1 MTRFLAYNRRFLVL
15 TAVLALMAGMLLAQ
29 AGLVAASHFPCSGES
44 SYVDAGAYYI
54 VHGTKGVDVIDCTAS
69 DQPVEIRG
77 NAGADTLTGSIYA
90 DWLLGGWGADIL
102 NGGDGADSLYGG
114 WGGDTLNGNGGTE
127 VECLGGRNDDIDG
140 GTCDGTFVEGLTY

>member
-54 VHGTKGVDVIDCTAS
+54 VHGTKGIDTINCSAS
-69 DQPVEIRG
+69 GKAVEIRG
-77 NAGADTLTGSIYA
+77 NAGADTLTGSDFA
-90 DWLLGGWGADIL
+90 DW
-102 NGGDGADSLYGG
+102 LYGG
-114 WGGDTLNGNGGTE
+114 WGGDTLNGNGGTDT
-127 VECLGGRNDDIDG
+127 CLGGQNTDVNGDSCNTYDG
-140 GTCDGTFVEGLTY
+140 GPGG

>member
-54 VHGTKGVDVIDCTAS
+54 VHGTKGIDLITCDAS
-69 DQPVEIRG
+69 DKPVEIRG
-77 NAGADTLTGSIYA
+77 NAGADTLTGSDFA
-90 DWLLGGWGADIL
+90 DW
-102 NGGDGADSLYGG
+102 LYGG